1 MGSINTD
8 STTINFNG
16 ANIKI
21 ATSGKGLIFADG
33 TTLSSNTE
41 IGGGGS
47 SNLQQVVDLG
57 NVTSNTLLLENTGKT
72 IVSSGNIESNIITTI
87 IRFQEGSELPD
98 GQGITLESAANNG
111 NTISNVVQFSN
122 GFTVGSNL
130 VVDEIGTNVIDVTGR
145 IGATL
150 FVGDG
155 GLLSNIS
162 GGGGSQTLQ
171 QTTDL
176 GNTTTNVVTFTN
188 GLVAS
193 SVTELEDLT
202 VSNDANVVRQIK
214 TTRINYYDKATKAW
228 AYFDNRAYLGGDEIH
243 FMNKAASDTVMFI
256 DTATPN
262 VGIGTTSPSANLHV
276 VGDIHSTTGIT
287 SNGTIETLNSSG
299 TEGIILRE
307 SGTIELCKTNG
318 EAYIDFKNSYG
329 DDWDFKIQAGGSSR
343 ALQFKPYGGIYT
355 TIASTGYVGI
365 GQNNPLTTLH
375 LKQPSSDQYSDITN
389 YNQAVLIMERNGSS
403 THKWAFSIDWSSR
416 LNLTFNM
423 NCKVV
428 INDAG
433 VDDTYLNFTGQHRC
447 FNEFSNVS
455 NLVGMI
461 VCSKS
466 NKYVNFDFT
475 QSPTINECLPVI
487 SLSNVA
493 CDKSCFGVISGKEEA
508 GNRTTSSGTVMS
520 VLPQESGDNRVF
532 VNSLGEGAIWVSN
545 LNGNLE
551 SGDYIT
557 TSNISGYGQ
566 KQDSEFLANYTVAKI
581 TMDCDFNPHMVP
593 NRIIQKDA
601 DGKNVLDSNGNLI
614 LEDSSEMISQYEVK
628 TLTDGTKVA
637 FVGCTYHC
645 G

>member
-21 ATSGKGLIFADG
+21 ATLGKGLIFADG

-41 IGGGGS
+41 IGGGGGGS

-98 GQGITLESAANNG
+98 GQGITLENAANNG
-111 NTISNVVQFSN
+111 NTVSNVIQFSN
-122 GFTVGSNL
+122 GFVVGSNL

-162 GGGGSQTLQ
+162 GGGGGSHTLQ
-171 QTTDL
+171 SVTEN
-176 GNTTTNVVTFTN
+176 GSTTTEVVHFTN
-188 GLVAS
+188 GL
-193 SVTELEDLT
+193 
-202 VSNDANVVRQIK
+202 
-214 TTRINYYDKATKAW
+214 
-228 AYFDNRAYLGGDEIH
+228 
-243 FMNKAASDTVMFI
+243 
-256 DTATPN
+256 
-262 VGIGTTSPSANLHV
+262 
-276 VGDIHSTTGIT
+276 T
-287 SNGTIETLNSSG
+287 SNGTLELLNSSG

-307 SGTIELCKTNG
+307 NGTIEICDTSG
-318 EAYIDFKNSYG
+318 AAYIDFKNSYG
-329 DDWDFKIQAGGSSR
+329 DDYDFRIQTADSSR
-343 ALQFKPYGGIYT
+343 ALQFKPYGGIFT
-355 TIASTGYVGI
+355 TFASTGYVGI
-365 GQNNPLTTLH
+365 GQYNPLTTLH
-375 LKQPSSDQYSDITN
+375 LKQPSSDQSSDITN
-389 YNQAVLIMERNGSS
+389 YNQAALILERNGSS
-403 THKWAFSIDWSSR
+403 TDKWAFSIDWSSR

-433 VDDTYLNFTGQHRC
+433 VDDKFLNFTGQHRC
-447 FNEFSNVS
+447 FNEFSNAS
-455 NLVGMI
+455 NLIGLI

-466 NKYVNFDFT
+466 NKYVNFEFGQT
-475 QSPTINECLPVI
+475 PSINEALPVI
-487 SLSNVA
+487 SLSNIA
-493 CDKSCFGVISGKEEA
+493 YDKSCFGVISGKEDS

-557 TSNISGYGQ
+557 TSNIAGYGQ

-581 TMDCDFNPHMVP
+581 TMDCDFNPQMVP
-593 NRIIQKDA
+593 KRVIKKDQ
-601 DGKNVLDSNGNLI
+601 DGNNVLDSNGNLI
-614 LEDSSEMISQYEVK
+614 LEDSDELITQYEVK
-628 TLTDGTKVA
+628 TLEDGTKVA